1 MTIVPEAIYKF
12 NTILIKIL
20 MAFFEEREKP
30 ILKFMWN
37 LKEPQVAENRRMKLE
52 DLHILIFILTTK
64 PQ

>member
-20 MAFFEEREKP
+20 MSFFEEREKP